1 MVKQGNIEGNWGYR
15 MERLGYKMERLGY
28 TQGKMENN
36 LEHSLVRLENKKE
49 KWDCMRGR
57 LDYRMGK

>member
-15 MERLGYKMERLGY
+15 MVMWGCKMERSDY
-28 TQGKMENN
+28 TQGKMGNN
-36 LEHSLVRLENKKE
+36 LEHSLVRLENKKA
-49 KWDCMRGR
+49 KWDCMRER